1 MTQTRGIDYGHAVR
15 DAVLAGMVALLVF
28 GPITGLQLS
37 GYEVVARMQWPLL
50 FAGIVT
56 LGRFC
61 MSVWVQTEA
70 GERSLARMRTKRSGG
85 VTVAESKGKNWQQKL
100 APFALIGGLA
110 LPFLLMD
117 NRYWLTVVLLAL
129 IYVLL
134 GLGLNIVVGLAGLL
148 DLGFAAFYAVGAYVL
163 AMGAQYWGLGF
174 WSALVLAIVFAG
186 TLGMLLGF
194 PVLRMHGDYLAIVT
208 LGFHEIIR
216 LILTNWTSF
225 TGGPNG
231 ASAPSPTLFGLE
243 FSRRAKQG
251 GEPFHEF
258 FGIDYSASYQYMF
271 IYLILFVFVVA
282 AIVFCSRLRQ
292 MPMGRAWEAL
302 REDEIAC
309 RSLGINHV
317 TVKLSAFMMGAMFAG
332 AAGVFFATYQGFVN
346 PTSFTFIESAMI
358 LAIVVL
364 GGLGSITGVVI
375 AALVLIM
382 LPEVLRDFASYRV
395 LAFGAVMVLM
405 MIWRPR
411 GLMHIVRPRF
421 TEKGA

>member
-85 VTVAESKGKNWQQKL
+85 VTVAEGKGKSWQQKL
-100 APFALIGGLA
+100 VPFALIGGLA

-216 LILTNWTSF
+216 LILTNWVSF

-271 IYLILFVFVVA
+271 VYLILFVFVVA

>member
-70 GERSLARMRTKRSGG
+70 GERSLARMRTKRSGD

-216 LILTNWTSF
+216 LILTNWISF

>member
-1 MTQTRGIDYGHAVR
+1 
-15 DAVLAGMVALLVF
+15 
-28 GPITGLQLS
+28 
-37 GYEVVARMQWPLL
+37 MQWPLL

-70 GERSLARMRTKRSGG
+70 GERSLARMRTKRSGD

-216 LILTNWTSF
+216 LILTNWISF

>member
-85 VTVAESKGKNWQQKL
+85 VTVSDGKGKSWQAKL
-100 APFALIGGLA
+100 VPFALIGGLA

-174 WSALVLAIVFAG
+174 WSALVLAVVFAG
-186 TLGMLLGF
+186 TLGMMLGF

-231 ASAPSPTLFGLE
+231 ASAPSPMLFGLE

-251 GEPFHEF
+251 GQPFHEF
-258 FGIDYSASYQYMF
+258 FGIEYSASYQYMF

-375 AALVLIM
+375 AALVLIT

>member
-1 MTQTRGIDYGHAVR
+1 MTQTRSIDYGHAVR
-15 DAVLAGMVALLVF
+15 DAVLAGLVALLVF

-70 GERSLARMRTKRSGG
+70 GERSLARMRIKRSGG
-85 VTVAESKGKNWQQKL
+85 VTVAEDKGKSWQLKL

-110 LPFLLMD
+110 LPFILMD
-117 NRYWLTVVLLAL
+117 NRYWMTVALLAL

-174 WSALVLAIVFAG
+174 WSALLLAIVFAG
-186 TLGMLLGF
+186 MLGTMLGF

-216 LILTNWTSF
+216 LVLTNWVSF

-231 ASAPSPTLFGLE
+231 ASAPLPTLFGLE

-251 GEPFHEF
+251 GQPFHEF

-271 IYLILFVFVVA
+271 IYLILFVFVVG

-317 TVKLSAFMMGAMFAG
+317 TVKLSAFTMGAMFAG

-375 AALVLIM
+375 AALVLIT
-382 LPEVLRDFASYRV
+382 LPEVMRDFASYRV
-395 LAFGAVMVLM
+395 LVFGAVMVLM

-411 GLMHIVRPRF
+411 GLIRIARPRF

>member
-1 MTQTRGIDYGHAVR
+1 MTQTRGIDYGHSVR

-37 GYEVVARMQWPLL
+37 GYEVVARLQWPLL
-50 FAGIVT
+50 FAGVVT

-85 VTVAESKGKNWQQKL
+85 VTVAEGKGKSWEAKL
-100 APFALIGGLA
+100 VPLALIGGLA

-216 LILTNWTSF
+216 LILTNWVSF

-231 ASAPSPTLFGLE
+231 ASAPLPTLFGLE

-251 GEPFHEF
+251 GQPFHEF

-271 IYLILFVFVVA
+271 IYLVLFVLVVA